1 MPPAA
6 FLRNTEHAPLC
17 VTAKGQTRLVPH
29 QGGLWALGALR
40 ALGSTISNP
49 APGPASKT
57 HTAAASR
64 GSPSPGRGRDPRE
77 LAKSYDVGIA
87 TISRLSLRPAFSKS
101 FNFATK
107 LDDAAPCCWRPCT
120 SRELSQR
127 AEHPHNGWIF
137 SRPINRASFLDLL
150 YGIENT

>member
-64 GSPSPGRGRDPRE
+64 GSPSPGRGRDPRGIGQE
-77 LAKSYDVGIA
+77 LLRRHSDDFETEPSSGI
-87 TISRLSLRPAFSKS
+87 F
-101 FNFATK
+101 
-107 LDDAAPCCWRPCT
+107 
-120 SRELSQR
+120 E
-127 AEHPHNGWIF
+127 IF
-137 SRPINRASFLDLL
+137 
-150 YGIENT
+150 